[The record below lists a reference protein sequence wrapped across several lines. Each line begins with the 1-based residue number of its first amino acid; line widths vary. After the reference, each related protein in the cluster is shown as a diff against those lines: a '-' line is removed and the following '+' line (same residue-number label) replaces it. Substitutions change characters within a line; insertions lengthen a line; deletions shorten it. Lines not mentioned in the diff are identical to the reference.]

1 MIAHGV
7 TPAAGDLG
15 FDTARLARVA
25 TRIEQDIAA
34 GRYHGAQLK
43 LSRRGRVVLDVVC
56 GDADRAAGRRMRGD
70 ESFVSFS
77 IGKQFTNVV
86 VLNRVERGDL
96 HLAMRV
102 GEIIPAFNTRGLREI
117 TVFQLLTHTS
127 GLMSAIPAVPLDVV
141 TNIEKLSAW
150 IATQRPESLPGERVN
165 YSIIVAHAV
174 LAELVR
180 RVDARGRS
188 FTRIVSEDLFEAL
201 GMRETSMGPRADLL
215 DKLCPVV
222 ACYTEPGMFYPEEV
236 AGVGQVVLMEGAE
249 VPAGGYLTTSADLHR
264 FATMLANGGEL
275 DGVRILSPR
284 TLEYCAR
291 NHTGDRR
298 NVLFDYAR
306 DTRGWAPWPANI
318 GIGFF
323 VRGEGIQP
331 GPMSNFSSA
340 RTFCGWGAGSTCF
353 WIDPVQDLCFSFLST
368 GLMEETYHC
377 ERLQRLADLVVTS
390 LVE

>member
-1 MIAHGV
+1 MTMNGV
-7 TPAAGDLG
+7 SPAAADLG
-15 FDTARLARVA
+15 FDPVRLGRVA

-43 LSRRGRVVLDVVC
+43 VGRRGRVVLDAVC
-56 GDADRAAGRRMRGD
+56 GDADRATGRRMRGD

-77 IGKQFTNVV
+77 IGKQFTNVL
-86 VLNRVERGDL
+86 VLNRIERGDL
-96 HLAMRV
+96 HLTLRV
-102 GEIIPAFNTRGLREI
+102 GEVIPAFNTRGLREI
-117 TVFQLLTHTS
+117 NVFQLLTHTS
-127 GLMSAIPAVPLDVV
+127 GLMSAIPGVPLEVLTSV
-141 TNIEKLSAW
+141 EKLTDWVAM
-150 IATQRPESLPGERVN
+150 QRPESLPGERVN

-180 RVDARGRS
+180 RVDGRGRS
-188 FTRIVSEDLFEAL
+188 FGRIITEDLFEPL
-201 GMRETSMGPRADLL
+201 GMRETSLGPRGDLVQ
-215 DKLCPVV
+215 KLCPVV
-222 ACYTEPGMFYPEEV
+222 ACYEEPGMFYPQEV

-249 VPAGGYLTTSADLHR
+249 VPAGGFLTTSADVHR
-264 FATMLANGGEL
+264 FATMLGNGGEL

-306 DTRGWAPWPANI
+306 DTRGWAPWLANI

-323 VRGEGIQP
+323 VRGEGLQP
-331 GPMSNFSSA
+331 GPLSNFSSA

-353 WIDPVQDLCFSFLST
+353 WIDPVQQLTFSFLST

-390 LVE
+390 LIE